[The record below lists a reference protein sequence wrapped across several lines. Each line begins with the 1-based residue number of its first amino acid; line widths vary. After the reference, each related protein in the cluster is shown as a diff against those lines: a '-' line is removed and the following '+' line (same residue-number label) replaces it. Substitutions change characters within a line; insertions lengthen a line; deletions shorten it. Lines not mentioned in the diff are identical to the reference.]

1 MHENSPDL
9 SAAGEAVRAA
19 LSAAAR
25 QRRVRE
31 VSAVVWRVAPAIAAA
46 AMALAIVRRWT
57 LWSPW
62 LPLMVLVLGGAALLA
77 YVLAAVKRHA
87 VTDAIAAGVDADA
100 GLRGEL
106 RSASW
111 FAGREH
117 RDSWA
122 DFHLHR
128 AAARLETL
136 SWVSLYPSV
145 RAPRARAAT
154 AVFAIA
160 ALAHGR
166 PA

>member
-1 MHENSPDL
+1 MHETSPAP
-9 SAAGEAVRAA
+9 SAASEAVRTA

-46 AMALAIVRRWT
+46 AMALAIIRRWT

-62 LPLMVLVLGGAALLA
+62 LPLMVLVLGGATLVT
-77 YVLAAVKRHA
+77 YVLAAVRRHA
-87 VTDAIAAGVDADA
+87 VSDAVAAGVDEDA

-122 DFHLHR
+122 EHHLQR

-136 SWVSLYPSV
+136 KWATLYPSV
-145 RAPRARAAT
+145 RAPRARA
-154 AVFAIA
+154 
-160 ALAHGR
+160 
-166 PA
+166 

>member
-1 MHENSPDL
+1 MHENSPDP
-9 SAAGEAVRAA
+9 SAAGDAVRAA

-62 LPLMVLVLGGAALLA
+62 LPLIVLVLGGAALSA
-77 YVLAAVKRHA
+77 YVLAAVRRHA
-87 VTDAIAAGVDADA
+87 ISDAVAAGVDEDA

-122 DFHLHR
+122 DLHLATR
-128 AAARLETL
+128 CR
-136 SWVSLYPSV
+136 P
-145 RAPRARAAT
+145 PRDR
-154 AVFAIA
+154 
-160 ALAHGR
+160 
-166 PA
+166 